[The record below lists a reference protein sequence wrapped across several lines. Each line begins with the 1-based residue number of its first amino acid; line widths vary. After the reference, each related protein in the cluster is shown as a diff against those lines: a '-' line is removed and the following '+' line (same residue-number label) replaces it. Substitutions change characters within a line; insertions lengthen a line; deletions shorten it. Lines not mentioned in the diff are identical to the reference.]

1 MADILLKYS
10 FAFFTF
16 CFAVCFFPS
25 NMVSQQKI
33 LTFLTIQHSK
43 AQREFDLT
51 VRLCSI
57 SIVND
62 NTRDPTIMAPTKG
75 TKENNGIK

>member
-1 MADILLKYS
+1 
-10 FAFFTF
+10 
-16 CFAVCFFPS
+16 
-25 NMVSQQKI
+25 MVSQQKI

-57 SIVND
+57 SIVDD